1 MPSNTILVVDDDAL
15 ILETIK
21 DALED
26 AQFDVVTAANGRQ
39 ALDILMADQEKFD
52 VIVADR
58 LMPQMDGMALL
69 AAVRENFSTS
79 NIPVILQTAEA
90 REEQM
95 REGVKAGAYYYITKP
110 YDDETLV
117 AVVRSALES
126 RRQYQAIM
134 DYMHVSLE
142 AARPLEKGRFR
153 FKTLREAS
161 SVAWM
166 ISQHA
171 EEQAA
176 VAICLSELII
186 NSIEH
191 GNLNIGGP
199 EKERLIRQNC
209 WREEV
214 ARRLELPENASK
226 VVVVEFDATGDDVLV
241 SIEDQGAGFDPT
253 RYLGQGLDQGNR
265 VQGRGILKAQTM
277 AFKSINFDKGG
288 SRVVATFVRDKD

>member
-95 REGVKAGAYYYITKP
+95 WPG
-110 YDDETLV
+110 
-117 AVVRSALES
+117 
-126 RRQYQAIM
+126 RRKG
-134 DYMHVSLE
+134 HR
-142 AARPLEKGRFR
+142 RPIQ
-153 FKTLREAS
+153 
-161 SVAWM
+161 M
-166 ISQHA
+166 
-171 EEQAA
+171 
-176 VAICLSELII
+176 
-186 NSIEH
+186 
-191 GNLNIGGP
+191 
-199 EKERLIRQNC
+199 
-209 WREEV
+209 
-214 ARRLELPENASK
+214 
-226 VVVVEFDATGDDVLV
+226 AT
-241 SIEDQGAGFDPT
+241 
-253 RYLGQGLDQGNR
+253 
-265 VQGRGILKAQTM
+265 
-277 AFKSINFDKGG
+277 
-288 SRVVATFVRDKD
+288 